1 MQSRDRTNEYTTP
14 KSSFSGPRSLSH
26 APTMSVLLE
35 QCQSGRRKPSP
46 WNWSVNSMEPAV
58 FPPIH
63 GDFGRQPQERCWKPT
78 RIHSRRNEIKNRE
91 NREIA
96 KSRRSSRSGG
106 RTEGRRLQRIVRR
119 GLELMFIDFKPSNL
133 RLERRGRQA
142 KHYCCTRR
150 SGNAT
155 TRLG

>member
-1 MQSRDRTNEYTTP
+1 
-14 KSSFSGPRSLSH
+14 
-26 APTMSVLLE
+26 
-35 QCQSGRRKPSP
+35 
-46 WNWSVNSMEPAV
+46 MEPAV

-63 GDFGRQPQERCWKPT
+63 GDFGRQPQEWCWEPT
-78 RIHSRRNEIKNRE
+78 RIDLEAMKLKIAK
-91 NREIA
+91 IA

-119 GLELMFIDFKPSNL
+119 GHELMFLDFKPSNL
-133 RLERRGRQA
+133 RLERRGWQA

-155 TRLG
+155 VRLS